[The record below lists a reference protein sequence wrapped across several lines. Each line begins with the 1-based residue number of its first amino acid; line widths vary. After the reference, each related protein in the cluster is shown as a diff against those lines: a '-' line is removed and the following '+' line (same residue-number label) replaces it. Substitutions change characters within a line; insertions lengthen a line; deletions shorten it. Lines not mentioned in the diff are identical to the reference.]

1 VDTTRYCKTSGIGIL
16 IIFAI
21 VMMSSQENA
30 FGLIWDENKKLTWD
44 DFQGE
49 KKYFSYRHGAMTFS
63 DLSLE
68 YSWKYSETDDCNYEF
83 DKIST
88 TAVFDKKASYVRSWV
103 LEDNRQSAWI
113 LNHEQRHFD
122 ITEIHARIFNQQ
134 AATELLGEKF
144 SCPSGIF
151 GSDYQKSKI
160 NSLIKNQV
168 HDIFDMRN
176 MRLDIQQDN
185 YDDDVEHSEDYE
197 NQTQWNKKIDSQ
209 LKTLKEK
216 AQKQKL
222 IDQVNHSK
230 ENKNQRPT
238 NEIDFDYFK
247 GYPELVKVFDDE
259 NAFYTVSG
267 YVSDEIYT
275 RGFPLELFVKY
286 PDSSIK
292 KSQIAVTSEQYFEF
306 PLMFDSESE
315 KGEYKIILHYKG
327 IEVYSEHIVV
337 GGSVNEIES
346 IRNNSITIESDC
358 IPIPEQECTPYQQI
372 MRGETGTYLIT
383 GSFANNSLMPATM
396 TIKYPSGK
404 QDSFSVPSKL
414 ITEYKKFYEYSLPFT
429 WESERGKYTIS
440 VYSPQHLYIQKIVL
454 NVGPMETQV
463 KTTQLLKLQEDK
475 RKNVFEIMQANLDE
489 CNYFGPCDEKP
500 DEAEIIQN
508 IKPNSPKKTTIH
520 TQLAGFDRLFIHVD
534 MEPVSDY
541 YKSRPYSLEL
551 LCFPYNNEIASA
563 LQTLLKNEPTY
574 LELIA
579 YHAQTI
585 KCQGDNSDLR
595 IKFNGQPTIMI
606 EKNILLDLGVDW
618 FTGLIGHEACHSKQ
632 YFDYLKDNPQYAS
645 VPSHIYKGN
654 LPHEEC
660 NSFQQKVHSATLSI
674 R

>member
-1 VDTTRYCKTSGIGIL
+1 
-16 IIFAI
+16 
-21 VMMSSQENA
+21 MMSVSQENA

-49 KKYFSYRHGAMTFS
+49 KNYFSYRYGAMTFS

-83 DKIST
+83 DKILAI
-88 TAVFDKKASYVRSWV
+88 AVFDKKPSYVRSWV
-103 LEDNRQSAWI
+103 LEDNRQSSRI

-454 NVGPMETQV
+454 NVGPMY
-463 KTTQLLKLQEDK
+463 LRSFPALNA
-475 RKNVFEIMQANLDE
+475 R
-489 CNYFGPCDEKP
+489 
-500 DEAEIIQN
+500 
-508 IKPNSPKKTTIH
+508 SP
-520 TQLAGFDRLFIHVD
+520 
-534 MEPVSDY
+534 EPVMMATQTSGSSR
-541 YKSRPYSLEL
+541 KSLK
-551 LCFPYNNEIASA
+551 AS
-563 LQTLLKNEPTY
+563 
-574 LELIA
+574 
-579 YHAQTI
+579 
-585 KCQGDNSDLR
+585 NSST
-595 IKFNGQPTIMI
+595 FAG
-606 EKNILLDLGVDW
+606 G
-618 FTGLIGHEACHSKQ
+618 
-632 YFDYLKDNPQYAS
+632 
-645 VPSHIYKGN
+645 
-654 LPHEEC
+654 
-660 NSFQQKVHSATLSI
+660 
-674 R
+674 